1 MDFRSFVQRD
11 SDRQNDPGIRA
22 AAAIILRLED
32 LPRSSDPR
40 VLAKSLHKLMD
51 PQATK
56 GFQVMMMVYKD
67 LEPTNE
73 LPQDLKRDP
82 RLFLEAISHIN
93 ELQNADP
100 DHRWPSPLHQERFGK
115 KRK

>member
-1 MDFRSFVQRD
+1 MDFLSFVQRN
-11 SDRQNDPGIRA
+11 SGRQTDPDILA
-22 AAAIILRLED
+22 AAKVILSLGG

-40 VLAKSLHKLMD
+40 ILAQSLHKLMD
-51 PQATK
+51 PSATK

-73 LPQDLKRDP
+73 LPEEIKRDP
-82 RLFLEAISHIN
+82 RLFLQAISRIN

-100 DHRWPSPLHQERFGK
+100 HHRWPSPLHQERFGK
-115 KRK
+115 KK

>member
-1 MDFRSFVQRD
+1 MDYRSFLQREIPK
-11 SDRQNDPGIRA
+11 QTDPGVRA
-22 AAAIILRLED
+22 AGKIILRMED

-67 LEPTNE
+67 MEPANE
-73 LPQDLKRDP
+73 LPAELKNDP
-82 RLFLEAISHIN
+82 AKFIAAISHIN
-93 ELQNADP
+93 ELQNNDP
-100 DHRWPSPLHQERFGK
+100 DHRWPSPMHQERFGK
-115 KRK
+115 RK

>member
-1 MDFRSFVQRD
+1 MDFLSFVQRN
-11 SDRQNDPGIRA
+11 SSRQTDPGILA
-22 AAAIILRLED
+22 AAKIILGLED

-40 VLAKSLHKLMD
+40 ILAQSLHKLMD

-67 LEPTNE
+67 LEPANE
-73 LPQDLKRDP
+73 LPEELKRDP
-82 RLFLEAISHIN
+82 HLFLQAISHIN

-100 DHRWPSPLHQERFGK
+100 HHRWPSPLHQERFGK
-115 KRK
+115 KK

>member
-1 MDFRSFVQRD
+1 MDFLSFVQRN
-11 SDRQNDPGIRA
+11 SSRQTEPDILA
-22 AAAIILRLED
+22 AAKIILRLED

-40 VLAKSLHKLMD
+40 VLAKSLHKLLD

-67 LEPTNE
+67 LEPANE
-73 LPQDLKRDP
+73 LPEELKRDP
-82 RLFLEAISHIN
+82 QLFLAAISHIN

-115 KRK
+115 RK